1 MCVVC
6 SVHIKCVTNIVKEAP
21 LCLLS
26 KAAKIAAKR
35 GDGLGHIALCSL
47 KKIEA
52 KKAAIDDDSSSDG
65 TASS

>member
-1 MCVVC
+1 MA
-6 SVHIKCVTNIVKEAP
+6 HIECVTIFVKNRLP
-21 LCLLS
+21 LLLG
-26 KAAKIAAKR
+26 KAAKKAAKE
-35 GDGLGHIALCSL
+35 GDWRGHIALCLL

>member
-1 MCVVC
+1 MVR
-6 SVHIKCVTNIVKEAP
+6 IKCVTIVVKNR
-21 LCLLS
+21 LSSLLG
-26 KAAKIAAKR
+26 KAAKKAAKK
-35 GDGLGHIALCSL
+35 GDWIGHIALCLL